1 MNSIGLIEIGLG
13 QFGQYTED
21 YMYTGNSLNNM
32 RLIKKKLLI
41 YKDICMYVWWAKLLK
56 FYIWR
61 NFSLRPAD
69 DERGREKPQSS
80 SQHFVCVI
88 YVTPKTRTD
97 HA

>member
-41 YKDICMYVWWAKLLK
+41 YKDICMYGGQSCGNFTYGEISLSDQLMMKEEE
-56 FYIWR
+56 R
-61 NFSLRPAD
+61 NHNRRRSIL
-69 DERGREKPQSS
+69 
-80 SQHFVCVI
+80 CV
-88 YVTPKTRTD
+88 
-97 HA
+97 